1 MTAAIELQ
9 GVRRGTLMLL
19 AIACGVMVATIY
31 LCQPLLAEIARSLG
45 VSPSQ
50 AALVAVVTQIGY
62 TLGIL
67 FVVPLADSSDP
78 VKLIRWMMSLTLLG
92 LLGAA
97 FSPTLGVL
105 LAASLC
111 IAATCV
117 VTQVLIP
124 LATTLAGPEFR
135 GRIVSRLS
143 TGLIMGILL
152 SRTFSGISAQWLGS
166 WRAPFVLEAVL
177 VAILLLV
184 LPAYLPKRATPH
196 GMDYLALLRSLPALL
211 RYRELQLSMLLSFCT
226 FAAFSAIW
234 AFLAF
239 HLASPAFNLGSAAA
253 GLFGLWGAP
262 GALLAPYAGRL
273 VDRWGPDRV
282 NLISLCA
289 LAVCFAVA
297 LTWGGTSLAALVL
310 VVNLLDFGQQSGQVA
325 NQARIFGL
333 EPQIRGRLNTLYM
346 VVTFAGGATGAFVGG
361 HIWAIAG
368 WSGICWLVGWLIVVA
383 ALVLLA
389 AQAFSSS
396 KVKAAS

>member
-78 VKLIRWMMSLTLLG
+78 VKLIRWMMSLTILG

-117 VTQVLIP
+117 VAQVLIP

-196 GMDYLALLRSLPALL
+196 GMGYLALLRSLPALL

-234 AFLAF
+234 ASLAF

>member
-1 MTAAIELQ
+1 MSTAIPLQ
-9 GVRRGTLMLL
+9 GVRHGTLTLL

-50 AALVAVVTQIGY
+50 AALVAVVTQVGY

-67 FVVPLADSSDP
+67 FVVPLADTSDP
-78 VKLIRWMMSLTLLG
+78 VKLIRWMMSLTIVG

-117 VTQVLIP
+117 VAQVLIP
-124 LATTLAGPEFR
+124 LATTLADPEYR

-143 TGLIMGILL
+143 TGLILGILL
-152 SRTFSGISAQWLGS
+152 SRTFSGISAQYLGS
-166 WRAPFVLEAVL
+166 WRAPFVIEAVL
-177 VAILLLV
+177 VAVLLLV

-196 GMDYLALLRSLPALL
+196 GMGYLALLRSLPALL
-211 RYRELQLSMLLSFCT
+211 RYRELQLSMALSFCT
-226 FAAFSAIW
+226 FAGFSAIW
-234 AFLAF
+234 SSLAF
-239 HLASPAFNLGSAAA
+239 HLASPAFNLGPAAA

-273 VDRWGPDRV
+273 VDRFGPNRV
-282 NLISLCA
+282 NLLSLCA
-289 LAVCFAVA
+289 LAICVTLAITFGA
-297 LTWGGTSLAALVL
+297 TSLVALVL
-310 VVNLLDFGQQSGQVA
+310 AVNLLDFGQQSGQVA

-346 VVTFAGGATGAFVGG
+346 VVTFAGGACGALVGG
-361 HIWAIAG
+361 HIWTLAG
-368 WSGICWLVGWLIVVA
+368 WSGICWLVGWLVLAA
-383 ALVLLA
+383 ALILLV
-389 AQAFSSS
+389 AQALGSSR
-396 KVKAAS
+396 VKALS